1 MISRKTA
8 RRLGLAAL
16 AGTVSTLV
24 ISGQAN
30 ACTSDFDST
39 TITITCEATDPPSLP
54 FESVYPTI
62 LNMLG
67 GAIRLDAATTP
78 DPFFLP
84 ESFDVVLSD
93 FQDFVEFQSGQIG
106 TADASVDVYLGAGD
120 DLYNMSGG
128 TLYGSLYG
136 EEGYDVVRMSGG
148 TITGDISAE
157 SVSLSGGTIGG
168 DITGISA
175 TTLFIDDAASAAALD
190 LRDGVLF
197 SGTNANGAIQN
208 TNLAA
213 GGESQNFQGFNQVN
227 MTASTL
233 RFDNVTVGISALFL
247 SGGSTLFVN
256 GATNMAGTLSASA
269 STINMIDGVVDDV
282 FTLGGLALDGATI
295 GVDVDQQAGLADRL
309 VAGTFSAN
317 GVNTVLVNLIGTP
330 NFTQAT
336 DIPVIVAAND
346 PVAGNFV
353 LAGIPG
359 TVGSLFSFEAV
370 RGPAGGVSIRT
381 TPTNAGVVMVPPAAA
396 NQSATDLVV
405 DTIGG
410 LTNDAMDADLGLGNG
425 SAQRAQLSPTFGVF
439 ASGQFASVEHDG
451 FAITQGNAV
460 NAGPGFDASDFSAA
474 VSVDFNA
481 AKHFEFDEQYGL
493 NIGAFAGYTSTDV
506 DLDPFLGFDTL
517 GNGENKAGM
526 FGAYGLFRQGLNYAL
541 VSGTGFFGNT
551 DVFNGVLN
559 TIGNYDTSGYAV
571 TASAGHIFAL
581 SDRVRFD
588 LRGGILGVR
597 FTGDAF
603 TDSGG
608 NQFGKTRVSFGA
620 VKFEPGVYADYVME
634 SGMVFSPYLRAD
646 LQQRFSYRNTAEIGG
661 QEFDFDDADFSAALS
676 TGFNLKMSEKTTLS
690 GEVRGKTSSDS
701 QTIAAKLGLKI
712 AF

>member
-1 MISRKTA
+1 MISKKTA
-8 RRLGLAAL
+8 RRLGFAAL

-54 FESVYPTI
+54 FESIYPTI

-78 DPFFLP
+78 DPFLLP
-84 ESFDVVLSD
+84 ESFDVHLSD
-93 FQDFVEFQSGQIG
+93 FQDFVDFQSGQIG
-106 TADASVDVYLGAGD
+106 AAEASVNVYLGAGD

-157 SVSLSGGTIGG
+157 SVNLSGGTIGG

-175 TTLFIDDAASAAALD
+175 TTLVIDDSASAPALD

-197 SGTNANGAIQN
+197 SGFNANGTIQN
-208 TNLAA
+208 TDLAA
-213 GGESQNFQGFNQVN
+213 GGESQNFTGFNQLSVF
-227 MTASTL
+227 ASTL
-233 RFDNVTVGISALFL
+233 RFTDATVGITTLTL
-247 SGGSTLFVN
+247 GGGSTLFVN
-256 GATNMAGTLSASA
+256 GSTNMAGSVTAFNA
-269 STINMIDGVVDDV
+269 AINMIDGAADDV
-282 FTLGGLALDGATI
+282 FTLGGLSLELATI
-295 GVDVDQQAGLADRL
+295 GVDIDQQTGRADQI
-309 VAGTFSAN
+309 VTNAFAAN
-317 GVNTVLVNLIGTP
+317 GTNTILVNLLGTP

-336 DIPVIVAAND
+336 DIPVIVATND

-353 LAGIPG
+353 IAGIPG
-359 TVGSLFSFEAV
+359 TVGSLFTFEAV

-381 TPTNAGVVMVPPAAA
+381 TPTNVGAVMVPPAAV
-396 NQSATDLVV
+396 NQSATDLALGTVAGV
-405 DTIGG
+405 TA
-410 LTNDAMDADLGLGNG
+410 DAMDADLGLGNG

-439 ASGQFASVEHDG
+439 ASGQFAAVEHDG
-451 FAITQGNAV
+451 FSISQGNTV

-551 DVFNGVLN
+551 DVFNGALN

-588 LRGGILGVR
+588 LRGGILGVS

-634 SGMVFSPYLRAD
+634 SGMVFSPYLRGE
-646 LQQRFSYRNTAEIGG
+646 LQQRFAYRNTAEIGG
-661 QEFDFDDADFSAALS
+661 QEFDFDDADFSAAVS
-676 TGFNLKMSEKTTLS
+676 TGFNLKMSDKTTLS

-701 QTIAAKLGLKI
+701 QTIAAKIGLKI